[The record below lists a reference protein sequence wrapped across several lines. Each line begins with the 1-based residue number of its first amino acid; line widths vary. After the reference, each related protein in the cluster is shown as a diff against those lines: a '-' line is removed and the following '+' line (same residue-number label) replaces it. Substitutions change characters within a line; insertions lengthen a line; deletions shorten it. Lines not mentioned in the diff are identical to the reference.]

1 MADTKD
7 TIYVDVDDE
16 ITTIIDKVKASN
28 SKVVALVLPKR
39 ASVLQS
45 IVNLKLLKRSAD
57 NQKKNLVLIT
67 SEAGILPLAGAVGV
81 HVAKT
86 LNSAPEIPPPPIGGD
101 SDAETVEEDMSVVPL
116 DDDVNEETPDLTKDA
131 GTAASVGALAD
142 AAKHQSKSD
151 HVLDTLNLESEEEAD
166 ATTKGLKSKVVK
178 NKHLKVPNFNRFRV
192 ILMIS
197 VIVII
202 GLIVLGVFALKVW
215 PQATISIKTDATT
228 VGTNLSLT
236 LDPQAQSVDLVSGD
250 IPAKQISEQKT
261 FTQTVNTTGQKNIGA
276 AATGSVNLTATD
288 CNLTYSPQ
296 FTIPTGTGISYNNL
310 TFITKSS
317 ADMTYQGI
325 NNKTE
330 RCPVYATNGTINI
343 IAQSPGTQ
351 SNTQIQNGT
360 VANYP
365 EVLANG
371 SASNG
376 TDNIVSVVSQA
387 DIDSAT
393 TKINANNGGTALADL
408 SNQLKGQG
416 LYPITATFAAGTP
429 QITSNPNI
437 GEQGSTVTVTEII
450 TYTMFGAKQSDINAV
465 VDASIHSQT
474 SKIQNIISNGVNQG
488 AFKQVGT
495 SGSADQV
502 SLVTTATVGPNISVT
517 GIKQETKGKSAQ
529 DAISAIKQNPDV
541 TSVTIRLSP
550 FWVRSIPSNF
560 NKIIVVIAK
569 PSVTTH
575 S

>member
-16 ITTIIDKVKASN
+16 ITAIIDKVKASN

-166 ATTKGLKSKVVK
+166 AITKGLKSKVVK

-202 GLIVLGVFALKVW
+202 GLIVLGVFVLKVW

-261 FTQTVNTTGQKNIGA
+261 FTQTVNTTGQKNIGT
-276 AATGSVNLTATD
+276 AATGTIVMSAGACSATLPNDVPAGTGVNTN
-288 CNLTYSPQ
+288 NLTYITLKDATFNTVIQGHNCTWESN
-296 FTIPTGTGISYNNL
+296 TIPITAQSGGSNYN
-310 TFITKSS
+310 TASS
-317 ADMTYQGI
+317 ATF
-325 NNKTE
+325 
-330 RCPVYATNGTINI
+330 
-343 IAQSPGTQ
+343 
-351 SNTQIQNGT
+351 T
-360 VANYP
+360 VAGFPN
-365 EVLANG
+365 VTASG

-376 TDNIVSVVSQA
+376 TDNIISVVSQA

-416 LYPITATFAAGTP
+416 LYPITATLAAGAP

-502 SLVTTATVGPNISVT
+502 SLVTTATVGPNISVA

-529 DAISAIKQNPDV
+529 DAIAAIKQNPDV

-550 FWVRSIPSNF
+550 FWVSSIPSNF

-575 S
+575 

>member
-16 ITTIIDKVKASN
+16 ITAIIDKVKASN

-276 AATGSVNLTATD
+276 AATGQVTLSASD
-288 CNLTYSPQ
+288 CTLQYNGP
-296 FTIPTGTGISYNNL
+296 FTIPAGTGISYNNL
-310 TFITKSS
+310 TFITQN
-317 ADMTYQGI
+317 DTNMTIPKGGI
-325 NNKTE
+325 GKCITYDASG
-330 RCPVYATNGTINI
+330 PTNIT
-343 IAQSPGTQ
+343 AQSPGTA
-351 SNTQIQNGT
+351 SNVTIKDGT
-360 VANYP
+360 VSSFP

-416 LYPITATFAAGTP
+416 LYPITATLAAGAP

-495 SGSADQV
+495 SGSAYQV
-502 SLVTTATVGPNISVT
+502 SLVTTATVGPNISVA

-529 DAISAIKQNPDV
+529 DAIAAIKQNPDV

-550 FWVRSIPSNF
+550 FWVSSIPSNF